1 MTTTNFQRG
10 QRVRVTLNGSY
21 RHYLN
26 GLEGEI
32 VAVYYHGV
40 AVALKS
46 PPVVLQK
53 VIDVGGA
60 VGPVFPGTPVYVFQ
74 FSEVELLQ

>member
-1 MTTTNFQRG
+1 MNLRRG
-10 QRVRVTLNGSY
+10 QRVRVRLNGSY

-40 AVALKS
+40 AVALES
-46 PPVVLQK
+46 PPAVLQK
-53 VIDVGGA
+53 VVAPGGLT
-60 VGPVFPGTPVYVFQ
+60 GPVVPNQPVYVFQ
-74 FSEVELLQ
+74 FSELEQVSE

>member
-1 MTTTNFQRG
+1 MNFRRG
-10 QRVRVTLNGSY
+10 QRVRVSINGSY

-32 VAVYYHGV
+32 VAVYHHGV

-53 VIDVGGA
+53 VIGAGGST
-60 VGPVFPGTPVYVFQ
+60 GPVHPTTPVYVFQ
-74 FSEVELLQ
+74 FSELEQVQ